1 MTPRLKTLMLLTDGG
16 LLTYWLVTFL
26 VTKGLIEVPMEWF
39 YSDYHNPAVVSWNW
53 SFVPLDII
61 LSVVGLAS
69 VRLAGLGDARWQP
82 LMVLS
87 LTMTSCAG
95 LMAISFWA
103 VRMEFDAAWWA
114 ANLYL
119 FFWPLPYLARS
130 FRQAD
135 LSSV

>member
-26 VTKGLIEVPMEWF
+26 VAKGLIELPIDWF
-39 YSDYHNPAVVSWNW
+39 YSDYHNPAVVSWNL

-61 LSVVGLAS
+61 LSVIGLAS

-103 VRMEFDAAWWA
+103 VRMEFDATWWA

-119 FFWPLPYLARS
+119 FLWPLPYLARI
-130 FRQAD
+130 FRHANRAA
-135 LSSV
+135 V